1 MIELRMLGRLSLTG
15 ADGGEVR
22 TLLGQPRR
30 FALLAYLA
38 AATPL
43 GFHRRDS
50 LLALFWPE
58 LDQEHARTALRQALR
73 VLRTALGSGVLV
85 NRGDEDVGL
94 DFGQVWSDVAALE
107 RAVDAGEWLEATDLY
122 RGPLLEG
129 FFISDGP
136 EFESWLETER
146 TRLRETA
153 SRAAQA
159 LIEQCES
166 RGNLTTAAHWARRA
180 VELAPN
186 DEALVRRLISVL
198 DHHGDRA
205 SALQAYQ
212 AFAQR
217 LAAEYEAEPAAET
230 QALVAAVRA
239 RERVTPRV
247 QLAAVDLLPRVRA
260 GLRERY
266 RIERELARGRTAT
279 VFLAHDSRHD
289 RPVAL
294 KVLHPEIAAAV
305 GPERFLRE
313 IQLAARLEHPHIVG
327 LHDSGEADGLLYF
340 VMPYVVGESLRDR
353 LDREPQL
360 PITDALRIAGDVAAA
375 LGYAHGLGVVHRD
388 IKPENILLAD
398 GRALVAD
405 FGIARAISAA
415 GSDRLTET
423 GIALGTPAYMS
434 PEQATEDGE
443 VDGRSDVYA
452 LGCVVYEML
461 AGTPPFTGPNA
472 QAILARHAID
482 PVAPIRTVRDT
493 VAEGIEGAVLK
504 ALAKV
509 PADRFPSADA
519 FAHALA
525 APSIERR
532 ARVHLPR
539 TRKARLALGVGLS
552 AVTVVAL
559 LVGLDVGGRQGH
571 ARVTTGRTWLRSV
584 AVLPLDN
591 LSGDTTQDGFSDG
604 MTTALITDLGRIRT
618 VRVISKRSV
627 MPFKTTALPARAIGE
642 SLHVDALLEG
652 GVERVGDR
660 FRVDLELLDAASGSQ
675 LWADRFED
683 ATQNRFAVQDA
694 AARGVLSALKL
705 PVTATEARTLRTPPT
720 SNLEAYDLFLRGKI
734 RVRHETR
741 ADDSIAIALLQGAV
755 ALDPSFAV
763 AHAWLA
769 RAYTLRV
776 AQFAPRD
783 SAALEGAFLAT
794 EKALQLD
801 PDLAEAHFARANLLW
816 GATKQFAHERAIQE
830 DRRAVELSPNLD
842 AAHHHLG
849 LVYMHIGLL
858 DKAVE
863 ELRKTLAIDP
873 GDWMAQER
881 IGQAELWQGRYEEGY
896 RIVQK
901 VPPEYNPPLWH
912 ADATWALIQ
921 LGRTQDASALIEHY
935 LQDHPEDRG
944 GLMTGLRAVVFAKQG
959 DARRAEADIQSAIQK
974 GKGFVHFHHTAYSIA
989 SAYALLRKPRA
1000 AVEWLRRTAENGL
1013 PCYPLFASDRNLDNI
1028 RNDPGF
1034 VSFQREQKAQWERYR
1049 AAL

>member
-1 MIELRMLGRLSLTG
+1 VS
-15 ADGGEVR
+15 
-22 TLLGQPRR
+22 
-30 FALLAYLA
+30 
-38 AATPL
+38 
-43 GFHRRDS
+43 
-50 LLALFWPE
+50 
-58 LDQEHARTALRQALR
+58 
-73 VLRTALGSGVLV
+73 
-85 NRGDEDVGL
+85 RGDEEVGL
-94 DFGQVWSDVAALE
+94 AFDRVWCDVAAFD
-107 RAVDAGEWLEATDLY
+107 RAVDGGALREALDLY
-122 RGPLLEG
+122 RGQLLEG

-136 EFESWLETER
+136 EFERWLESER
-146 TRLRETA
+146 ARLREA
-153 SRAAQA
+153 AARAAQA
-159 LIEQCES
+159 LIEQCAS
-166 RGNLTTAAHWARRA
+166 RGNLTTATHWARRA

-186 DEALVRRLISVL
+186 DEGLVRRLISVL

-239 RERVTPRV
+239 REWAVPAGP
-247 QLAAVDLLPRVRA
+247 LPAVDLLARLQA
-260 GLRERY
+260 GLTGRY

-279 VFLAHDSRHD
+279 VFLANDMKHD
-289 RPVAL
+289 RQVAL
-294 KVLHPEIAAAV
+294 KVLHPELAAAV

-313 IQLAARLEHPHIVG
+313 IQFAARLDHPHIVA
-327 LHDSGEADGLLYF
+327 LHDSGEAEGLLYF

-353 LDREPQL
+353 LDREAQL
-360 PITDALRIAGDVAAA
+360 PIAAALRIAGDVAAA

-434 PEQATEDGE
+434 PEQGTEEGE
-443 VDGRSDVYA
+443 VDGRSDLYG

-461 AGTPPFTGPNA
+461 TGAPPFTGPTA
-472 QAILARHAID
+472 QAILARHAVD

-493 VAEGIEGAVLK
+493 VSGGVERAVLK

-509 PADRFPSADA
+509 PADRHASAA
-519 FAHALA
+519 EFAHALA
-525 APSIERR
+525 EPQPEVRAPGTRR
-532 ARVHLPR
+532 ARLVIS
-539 TRKARLALGVGLS
+539 ACLS
-552 AVTVVAL
+552 AVAALAL
-559 LVGLDVGGRQGH
+559 LLGFNPGGWRGG
-571 ARVTTGRTWLRSV
+571 AAGRAGGTWLRSI

-591 LSGDTTQDGFSDG
+591 LSGDTTQDAFADG
-604 MTTALITDLGRIRT
+604 MTTALITDLGRIRAL
-618 VRVISKRSV
+618 RVIAKRAV
-627 MPFKTTALPARAIGE
+627 LPFKASTLPARVIAE
-642 SLHVDALLEG
+642 SLHAEVLVEG
-652 GVERVGDR
+652 GIERSGDR
-660 FRVDLELLDAASGSQ
+660 FRLDLQLIDAASGGQ

-683 ATQNRFAVQDA
+683 LTQNRFAIQDA

-705 PVTATEARTLRTPPT
+705 IPTAAEAQGLRTPLT
-720 SNLEAYDLFLRGKI
+720 SNLEAYDFFLRGKI

-741 ADDSIAIALLQGAV
+741 ADDSIAIALLQRAV

-776 AQFAPRD
+776 AQFDPGD

-794 EKALQLD
+794 EKAFQLN

-849 LVYMHIGLL
+849 LVYTHIGLL
-858 DKAVE
+858 DKALE
-863 ELRKTLAIDP
+863 ELRKTIAIDP
-873 GDWMAQER
+873 GDWMAQQR
-881 IGQAELWQGRYEEGY
+881 IAETALLQGRYEEGF
-896 RIVQK
+896 RVLQT
-901 VPPEYNPPLWH
+901 VPPEYNPPFWNF
-912 ADATWALIQ
+912 DATWALIE
-921 LGRTQDASALIEHY
+921 LGRNGDASTLIERY
-935 LQDHPEDRG
+935 LHGHPEDRG
-944 GLMTGLRAVVFAKQG
+944 GLMTSLRAIVSAKQG

-974 GKGFVHFHHTAYSIA
+974 GKGFVHFHHTEYNIA
-989 SAYALLRKPRA
+989 AAYALLRQPRA
-1000 AVEWLRRTAENGL
+1000 SVEWLRRAAAEGW

-1028 RNDPGF
+1028 RGDPAFVGF
-1034 VSFQREQKAQWERYR
+1034 LREQKAQWDRWR
-1049 AAL
+1049 ATL

>member
-38 AATPL
+38 AATPP

-73 VLRTALGSGVLV
+73 VLRSALGSGVV
-85 NRGDEDVGL
+85 VGRGDEDLGL
-94 DFGQVWSDVAALE
+94 DFGQVWSDVGAFEQAI
-107 RAVDAGEWLEATDLY
+107 AAGEPLEAMDLY

-129 FFISDGP
+129 FFISDAP
-136 EFESWLETER
+136 DFERWLETAR
-146 TRLRETA
+146 ARLQDAA
-153 SRAAQA
+153 SRAARA
-159 LIEQCES
+159 LVEQCES

-180 VELAPN
+180 VALTPH
-186 DEALVRRLISVL
+186 DEALLRRLIALL
-198 DHHGDRA
+198 DRHGDRA
-205 SALQAYQ
+205 GALEAYE
-212 AFAQR
+212 AFTLK
-217 LAAEYEAEPAAET
+217 LAEEYAAEPAAET

-239 RERVTPRV
+239 RERVAPGV

-260 GLRERY
+260 GLGERY

-313 IQLAARLEHPHIVG
+313 IQLAARLEHPHIVA

-360 PITDALRIAGDVAAA
+360 PIAEALRIAGDVAAA

-388 IKPENILLAD
+388 IKPANILLAD

-405 FGIARAISAA
+405 FGIARAITAA
-415 GSDRLTET
+415 GDERITET
-423 GIALGTPAYMS
+423 GIALGTPTYMS

-493 VAEGIEGAVLK
+493 VAEGLEGAVLK

-509 PADRFPSADA
+509 PADRFPSATA

-532 ARVHLPR
+532 ARVRLPR
-539 TRKARLALGVGLS
+539 TRKARLAVGVGLS
-552 AVTVVAL
+552 AVAVVAL
-559 LVGLDVGGRQGH
+559 LVGLNVGGRQGH
-571 ARVTTGRTWLRSV
+571 ARVTTGGTWLRSV

-591 LSGDTTQDGFSDG
+591 LSGDTTQDGFADG

-627 MPFKTTALPARAIGE
+627 LPFKTTALPARAIGE

-652 GVERVGDR
+652 GVERLGDR

-801 PDLAEAHFARANLLW
+801 PDLAEAHFARANVLW

-849 LVYMHIGLL
+849 LVYTHIGLL
-858 DKAVE
+858 DKALE

-881 IGQAELWQGRYEEGY
+881 IAETELLQGRYEQGFS
-896 RIVQK
+896 ILQK
-901 VPPEYNPPLWH
+901 VPPEYNPAFWNY
-912 ADATWALIQ
+912 DATWALIQ
-921 LGRTQDASALIEHY
+921 LDRNDDASALIERY
-935 LQDHPEDRG
+935 LHDHPEDRG
-944 GLMTGLRAVVFAKQG
+944 GLMTILRAIVSAKRG
-959 DARRAEADIQSAIQK
+959 DARRAEADIQSAIEK
-974 GKGFVHFHHTAYSIA
+974 GKGFVHFHHTEYNIA
-989 SAYALLRKPRA
+989 AVYALLRQPRA
-1000 AVEWLRRTAENGL
+1000 SVEWLRRAAAEGW
-1013 PCYPLFASDRNLDNI
+1013 PCYPLFVSDHNLDNI

-1034 VSFQREQKAQWERYR
+1034 VAFLREQKAQWERWR
-1049 AAL
+1049 ATL